1 MIDKKPKTSRHTRLA
16 NNQSDLIDLMGL
28 IAKPQSGQRQANVR
42 PNVLFYQ
49 SDQIKSLSLI
59 DLTDTG
65 LTYKCFASIF
75 VAFWPRFQGGILGSF
90 VRLSR
95 GLKKRLARKT

>member
-42 PNVLFYQ
+42 PSVLFYQ

-65 LTYKCFASIF
+65 LICECFASVF
-75 VAFWPRFQGGILGSF
+75 VAFWSRFQGGISGSF

-95 GLKKRLARKT
+95 RLSQGAN